1 MLNKKLAR
9 RYAKALL
16 EIGKEKNQ
24 VAQYQKELSA
34 FAEAVDRVS
43 ELRNCLTSP
52 LYSAEEIKPVIGALA
67 KKFDVSDT
75 VRNFLFLLVD
85 KRRAHYLADIVESL
99 NDLANDLFGYARAT
113 IITAAPLVANEYDN
127 LKLTLEAVTKKKILL
142 DARVDPQIIG
152 GVIAEVGDKVF
163 DGSIRTQL
171 HKIGETLI

>member
-24 VAQYQKELSA
+24 VAQYQKELST
-34 FAEAVDRVS
+34 FADAVELVS
-43 ELRNCLTSP
+43 ELRSCLTSP
-52 LYSAEEIKPVIGALA
+52 LYSAEEIKPIIGVLA
-67 KKFDVSDT
+67 KKLGLSDT

-85 KRRAHYLADIVESL
+85 KRRAQYLRDIVESF
-99 NDLANDLFGYARAT
+99 NDLANDFFGYARAT
-113 IITAAPLVANEYDN
+113 VITAAPLVTTEYDN
-127 LKLTLEAVTKKKILL
+127 LKKTLERVTNKKILL
-142 DARVDPQIIG
+142 DTKVDPQIIG

-171 HKIGETLI
+171 QKIGETLI

>member
-34 FAEAVDRVS
+34 FAEAVARVS
-43 ELRNCLTSP
+43 ELKDCLTSP
-52 LYSAEEIKPVIGALA
+52 LYSAEEIKPIIGALT
-67 KKFDVSDT
+67 KKLSLSDT
-75 VRNFLFLLVD
+75 VKNFLFLLVD
-85 KRRAHYLADIVESL
+85 KRRAHYLPDIVESF
-99 NDLANDLFGYARAT
+99 NDLANDFFGYARASV
-113 IITAAPLVANEYDN
+113 ITAAPLVAMEYDN
-127 LKLTLEAVTKKKILL
+127 LKKTLEAVTKKKILL
-142 DARVDPQIIG
+142 DAKVDPQIIG

-171 HKIGETLI
+171 QKIGETLI